1 MGKHFRYTA
10 AVYSRHTCFYHSL
23 TILNT
28 LQLIAINQVRHQGP
42 DSQKVSSLKSEI
54 FLRFFSDLR
63 PFAHLGFTKDLR
75 LRFFSDLVSN
85 LRLPRG

>member
-1 MGKHFRYTA
+1 MKG
-10 AVYSRHTCFYHSL
+10 
-23 TILNT
+23 
-28 LQLIAINQVRHQGP
+28 
-42 DSQKVSSLKSEI
+42 LKSQILDFNLKSKI

-63 PFAHLGFTKDLR
+63 PFAQLGFTKDLG